1 MINQQ
6 QSEEQRLKLKN
17 ELEKKRI
24 EAYEKEKK
32 AVAAAVIPAAEKL
45 VQQRPPSADQQKN
58 NLIKLEPSPVNMTE
72 VFSAIGVVGKK
83 MYFPKIYIIK
93 INQILTKLINSL
105 IYIPKTDQKRKF
117 YAI

>member
-1 MINQQ
+1 LINQQ

-32 AVAAAVIPAAEKL
+32 AAAAAVIPAAEKF
-45 VQQRPPSADQQKN
+45 VQQRPPSADQK

-83 MYFPKIYIIK
+83 MYFPKI
-93 INQILTKLINSL
+93 
-105 IYIPKTDQKRKF
+105 
-117 YAI
+117 